1 MQIQTVFKAGNSNV
15 VAIPKDISKKLGLK
29 KGSRVVVEATSD
41 NRIVVSKAET
51 KKKKATKDKISGE
64 FKKWLDKVIKEDKEI
79 LDELAVR

>member
-41 NRIVVSKAET
+41 NRRQNK
-51 KKKKATKDKISGE
+51 
-64 FKKWLDKVIKEDKEI
+64 
-79 LDELAVR
+79 R